1 MKRLLLLAVFLAGIL
16 ALRNAYLTNLFVVA
30 ALFALPSIGLSLL
43 MGYTGQLSLGHA
55 AFVGLGAY
63 ASAIA
68 TRALGFNP
76 WLSVLVAAAL
86 TSLVAWAIGWLV
98 FRLRGHH
105 LAMATLA
112 FGIIVHVGLV
122 EWRAVTGGQDGL
134 SGIAPLSIAGFDL
147 ASDTAMFPLAW
158 LVCLCGLLLASN
170 LVTSPAGLTMR
181 AVSESEAV
189 AGSIG
194 VSSARLK
201 RQIMA
206 ISGAYAGIGGALYA
220 HWLAYISPGP
230 FDVGFSIRLLL
241 IVALG
246 GFAGI
251 WSVLFGVFFVVMIG
265 ELLKPFGRYDV
276 VIYGVLLVVV
286 MIYCPRGLL
295 SGLADVFRLAVRR
308 RGPEPSSPDAARDP
322 PAPNAEKQPA

>member
-1 MKRLLLLAVFLAGIL
+1 MKRLLLLALFLAGIL
-16 ALRNAYLTNLFVVA
+16 AMGNAYVTNLFVVA
-30 ALFALPSIGLSLL
+30 ALFALPSLGLSLL

-68 TRALGFNP
+68 TRNLGLNP
-76 WLSVLVAAAL
+76 WVSLALAAGL
-86 TSLVAWAIGWLV
+86 TSFIAWAIGWLV

-122 EWRAVTGGQDGL
+122 EWRSVTGGQDGL
-134 SGIAPLSIAGFDL
+134 SAIPPLSLGGFDL
-147 ASDTAMFPLAW
+147 VSDAAMFPLAW
-158 LVCLCGLLLASN
+158 LVCLCGMLLASN
-170 LVTSPAGLTMR
+170 LVTSPAGLMMR

-194 VSSARLK
+194 ISSARLK

-206 ISGAYAGIGGALYA
+206 ISGAYAGIAGALYA

-241 IVALG
+241 MVALG

-251 WSVLFGVFFVVMIG
+251 WSVLFGVFFVVLIG
-265 ELLKPFGRYDV
+265 EFLKPFGRYDV

-286 MIYCPRGLL
+286 MIYCPRGMLV
-295 SGLADVFRLAVRR
+295 GLADLYRAILARA
-308 RGPEPSSPDAARDP
+308 RGRATKADAPDGAAP
-322 PAPNAEKQPA
+322 TVEKQTA